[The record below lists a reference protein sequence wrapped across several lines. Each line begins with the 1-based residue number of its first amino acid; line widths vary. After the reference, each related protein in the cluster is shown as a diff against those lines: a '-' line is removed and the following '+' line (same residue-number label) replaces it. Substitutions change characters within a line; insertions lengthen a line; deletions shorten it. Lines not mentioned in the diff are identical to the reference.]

1 MPVLLNHLQIG
12 YCLYCPRSKR
22 DRHVRLAI
30 NGYKLPIVTHNGL
43 WMTTTIPLEKETRER
58 LRSLG
63 RKGETYDQVL
73 KRLISLAEYE
83 EFMTRQYERLKD
95 KDAFISL
102 DEI

>member
-1 MPVLLNHLQIG
+1 
-12 YCLYCPRSKR
+12 
-22 DRHVRLAI
+22 
-30 NGYKLPIVTHNGL
+30 
-43 WMTTTIPLEKETRER
+43 MTTTIPLEKETRER

-73 KRLISLAEYE
+73 KRLISIAEYE

-95 KDAFISL
+95 KNSFVSL

>member
-1 MPVLLNHLQIG
+1 MESQ
-12 YCLYCPRSKR
+12 
-22 DRHVRLAI
+22 VRLVI
-30 NGYKLPIVTHNGL
+30 NDYKQLIGTYSRAC
-43 WMTTTIPLEKETRER
+43 MTTTIPLEKETRER

-73 KRLISLAEYE
+73 KRLISIAEYE

-95 KDAFISL
+95 KNAFVSL

>member
-1 MPVLLNHLQIG
+1 
-12 YCLYCPRSKR
+12 
-22 DRHVRLAI
+22 
-30 NGYKLPIVTHNGL
+30 
-43 WMTTTIPLEKETRER
+43 MTTTIPLEKETRER